1 MLVLSLVSNGSG
13 IVETKGD
20 EHVISRTIHRSV
32 NEIDRRWHLI
42 DASGQVLGR
51 LASEVAV
58 LLRGKHKPIFSP
70 HLDTGDFVVIVNA
83 ERVVLTGKKLKDKV
97 YHRHS
102 GYPGGLKSTTAEQML
117 RSHPTRVLEA
127 AVRGMLPR
135 TKLGDALFR
144 KLKVYAGAT
153 HPHASQQPVPFVKTT
168 VKGG

>member
-1 MLVLSLVSNGSG
+1 M
-13 IVETKGD
+13 TK
-20 EHVISRTIHRSV
+20 TIHRRID
-32 NEIDRRWHLI
+32 EIELRWLLI
-42 DASGQVLGR
+42 DAAGRVLGR

-70 HLDTGDFVVIVNA
+70 HLDAGDFVVVINA

-117 RSHPTRVLEA
+117 RKHPTRVVEY
-127 AVRGMLPR
+127 AVRGMLPK

-144 KLKVYAGAT
+144 KLKVYPGAA
-153 HPHASQQPVPFVKTT
+153 HPHASQRPAPLASNT
-168 VKGG
+168 VREV